1 MKLGI
6 KRRDAEDAEIR
17 GEKIFSSAFLC
28 VLCASALKEIVY
40 ENAV

>member
-17 GEKIFSSAFLC
+17 GENICSFALLR
-28 VLCASALKEIVY
+28 VLRASALK
-40 ENAV
+40 NDL